1 MEYQKITNL
10 LGTTLDEVPRFITN
24 KWVEVHD
31 HSGSIEDR
39 YKPIKEMRFKTS
51 MLRSYLCDFS
61 DGYIIVKGEV
71 TVTGGSNNS
80 RKNRSLAFKNNVP
93 FIGCISKIN
102 NVLIENAG
110 DFDIVMPMYNL
121 IEYSKNYRK
130 TTESL
135 CNYYRDELSND
146 RNNNNNPNKN
156 VINSESYKSK
166 TNVTESTYNVNE
178 RIANAE
184 GNQVN
189 NPKYDADKSGKK
201 KLKLLFR

>member
-1 MEYQKITNL
+1 M
-10 LGTTLDEVPRFITN
+10 
-24 KWVEVHD
+24 
-31 HSGSIEDR
+31 
-39 YKPIKEMRFKTS
+39 
-51 MLRSYLCDFS
+51 
-61 DGYIIVKGEV
+61 
-71 TVTGGSNNS
+71 
-80 RKNRSLAFKNNVP
+80 
-93 FIGCISKIN
+93 
-102 NVLIENAG
+102 
-110 DFDIVMPMYNL
+110 
-121 IEYSKNYRK
+121 
-130 TTESL
+130 

-166 TNVTESTYNVNE
+166 TNITESTYNVNE